1 MRALEAALAS
11 LMVLI
16 LWPAVAAAALI
27 PLAQDLFARRR
38 TKREQQWL
46 NETKDHQS

>member
-1 MRALEAALAS
+1 MRGLEAVLAV

-27 PLAQDLFARRR
+27 ARSLGHPPMPRDLTQAQVQHEVNR
-38 TKREQQWL
+38 
-46 NETKDHQS
+46 

>member
-1 MRALEAALAS
+1 MRGLEAVLAV

-27 PLAQDLFARRR
+27 PLLQDLADRRR

-46 NETKDHQS
+46 TETKDQS